1 MEPLAEA
8 RRARDVARAGAAEKG
23 VAAQTWLGERYV
35 QLVEAAEAIV
45 KMSTAASEVASFVA
59 TVDERTAFVKAGPV
73 AVALELAEP
82 EPVEAS
88 ARVVAAAPMIWR
100 CLDNDEHAEAA
111 RMYVECSALELR
123 DEERAT
129 LGPYV
134 RQFKARIA
142 RSAEAFCYKIASPA
156 KRYAEALAV
165 RSALGEDPV
174 ALDDLFLKGRDA
186 WLSDSH
192 DLATAARTLRR
203 TVIDAAQIFQGGL
216 LEEAAREQG
225 FQLQV
230 PDCLEKVVEW
240 TRNAARTVRSAA
252 ASALNKRD
260 TTAELRSLID
270 RVRAECDA
278 QSEEWTDACSVLFV
292 EEVVSENRER
302 LKLRDAV
309 KVTRR
314 DVFSAETTDALH
326 SRLLEA
332 ATAFKRSRNDSCSL
346 WRDVFAPSFMRVVD
360 DRLGLGLE
368 NTRAD
373 LMTMLDAV
381 DRASPA
387 ASGVAVE
394 RPAQELNWAGE
405 RIAHWFEGRA
415 LQLAED
421 ATQLGQLVL
430 VDQDTEETVRRVVK
444 EYASPRFAEFLA
456 LTCAQLRRRA
466 EALAKQIEDTRRRKE
481 TTSEA
486 RLGKFG
492 TARSTGEARR
502 FRKLAREFPMTCD
515 SAAASLLVVARVAWV
530 AWHSRSGL
538 GFTVVSAHETL
549 GDKALLLD
557 ARAVVDAEQLRA
569 AFDIADVNGDGVV
582 AAKEAAEAAA
592 ALMGSGGR
600 LAAKAKTSVLLRP
613 DVLATQAPTLTYD
626 EFLLLAAN
634 TLDGPTRAK
643 LPATA
648 KKVLEKAHETALQGW
663 ARGVGGALCDDL
675 AVDLAVEATSWLQ
688 DDRTRRGR
696 PKDWPKG
703 SEQLDSLLTAARWTD
718 RVIASDD
725 QDARET
731 VQLPCD
737 VTLELSTFLLRLCD
751 QLARATCPLDLVG
764 AASPSHAVARREL
777 QAVIA
782 PSLLRVYGDALDA
795 SHGSDLAPLALSVD
809 AFFLRFAYRRA
820 KDDPFKNSGLAV
832 FDAVA
837 ARLDPVDLE
846 LYAPFLKAD
855 AQRSYERSSLFFD
868 QLFGVADS
876 NNAFDLDFASAK
888 PSDMPPDDSLERSPN
903 LLAAAPVPPRFPR
916 LPEPNGNDHPQD
928 EDDDDDPRLA
938 LGAPRLLM
946 DKLKGA
952 FRAAGPTN

>member
-1 MEPLAEA
+1 MEPLADA
-8 RRARDVARAGAAEKG
+8 RRARDAARAGAAEKG
-23 VAAQTWLGERYV
+23 VEAQAWLGERYV

-59 TVDERTAFVKAGPV
+59 TVEERTAFVKAGPV
-73 AVALELAEP
+73 PVPVEINEP
-82 EPVEAS
+82 ERVEAS
-88 ARVVAAAPMIWR
+88 AQVVAAAPVIWR
-100 CLDNDEHAEAA
+100 CLDNDEHREAA
-111 RMYVECSALELR
+111 RMFLECSSLELR

-142 RSAEAFCYKIASPA
+142 KSAEAFCYKIAGPG

-165 RSALGEDPV
+165 RSLLGGQQV
-174 ALDDLFLKGRDA
+174 ALDDLFLKGRDS
-186 WLSDSH
+186 WLKNA
-192 DLATAARTLRR
+192 DLVTAAQTLRR
-203 TVIDAAQIFQGGL
+203 TVIDAAQIFHGGL
-216 LEEAAREQG
+216 LEKAAKDLG
-225 FQLQV
+225 FTLQA

-240 TRNAARTVRSAA
+240 TRNAARKVRGAA
-252 ASALNKRD
+252 ASALNQRD

-270 RVRAECDA
+270 RVRSECDA
-278 QSEEWTDACSVLFV
+278 QREEWTAACSVLFV
-292 EEVVSENRER
+292 EQVVSENRER
-302 LKLRDAV
+302 LKLKDAV

-314 DVFSAETTDALH
+314 DVFNAETTDALH

-332 ATAFKRSRNDSCSL
+332 ATVFKGSRKDPQL

-381 DRASPA
+381 DKA
-387 ASGVAVE
+387 APTSSGVAVE

-430 VDQDTEETVRRVVK
+430 VDEDTAETVRRVVK

-466 EALAKQIEDTRRRKE
+466 EALAKRIEDARRRKE

-492 TARSTGEARR
+492 AARAAGEARR

-538 GFTVVSAHETL
+538 GFTVVTEHEFV
-549 GDKALLLD
+549 DKALLLD

-613 DVLATQAPTLTYD
+613 EVLETQAPTLTYD

-648 KKVLEKAHETALQGW
+648 KRVLEKAHETALQGW

-675 AVDLAVEATSWLQ
+675 AVDLAVETTSWLQ
-688 DDRTRRGR
+688 DDLTRGR
-696 PKDWPKG
+696 SRAKDWVKG
-703 SEQLDSLLTAARWTD
+703 TPQLESLLTAARWTD

-737 VTLELSTFLLRLCD
+737 VTLELATFLLRLCD

-764 AASPSHAVARREL
+764 TPSHTVARREL

-795 SHGSDLAPLALSVD
+795 ASGSDLAPLALAVD

-820 KDDPFKNSGLAV
+820 KDDPFKNSGIAV

-868 QLFGVADS
+868 QLFGAADA
-876 NNAFDLDFASAK
+876 NNTFDLDFASAK
-888 PSDMPPDDSLERSPN
+888 SSDMPPDDSLDRSPN

-928 EDDDDDPRLA
+928 DDDD
-938 LGAPRLLM
+938 APLHTSRLLM

-952 FRAAGPTN
+952 FRTTKG